1 MCGITGYYTSNKS
14 ITGADL
20 ERMTTAL
27 SHRGPDAAGYFYSG
41 NNTTGLGHRRLSI
54 IDLSN
59 AANQPM
65 HSANGRYTIVFNGE
79 VYNFAEVRDKLGIS
93 PRTSSDTEIILE
105 AFALKGAEAVQLFN
119 GMFALAIYDSHQD
132 ALHLFRDRLGVKPL
146 YYFHS
151 EGNFVFGSEMKA
163 LLQVKAVKESVAVY
177 KPAVHTFLYAGYV
190 PEPYTIYNGI
200 KRLPA
205 GSYAVLSGDKLNI
218 TAYWK
223 AEDKI
228 EENVLSDFQLAKQSL
243 RGLLQSSVAYRMI
256 SDVPFGTFLSGGI
269 DSSTVTALAQHI
281 SPKPVKTFSIG
292 FKEAKHNESEFAR
305 QVADHLKTD
314 HHEFTVTEQDAL
326 ELIDKMTTAYDE
338 PYADSSALPTMLVSR
353 LARKHVTM
361 TLSGDGGDEL
371 FMGYGA
377 YNWATRMNNP
387 LLRLMRA
394 PIALAMQ
401 PLGNRYKRVAGLINY
416 KSRERLKS
424 HIFSQEQYFFSE
436 AELQQLLKPAYVQPI
451 LFNEQFDGIKRNLTP
466 AEEQALF
473 DLKHYLKDDLLVK
486 VDVAS
491 MQYSL
496 EARTPFLDYRVVE
509 FALNLAPELKK
520 HQGTTKYLLKEVL
533 YDLVPR
539 KIFERP
545 KWGFSIPLDK
555 WLKTE
560 LHYLIE
566 RYLSSQVL
574 EKYQVVQEA
583 VVRELVRNFEA
594 GQNHLYNRIW
604 VLVLLHKWL
613 EENQCKQML

>member
-1 MCGITGYYTSNKS
+1 MCGITGYYTINKS
-14 ITGADL
+14 INGDDL
-20 ERMTTAL
+20 ERMTTSL
-27 SHRGPDAAGYFYSG
+27 SHRGPDAAGYFFSE
-41 NNTTGLGHRRLSI
+41 NQTTGLGHRRLSI

-65 HSANGRYTIVFNGE
+65 HSQNGRYTIVFNGE
-79 VYNFAEVRDKLGIS
+79 VYNFAEVREKLGIL

-105 AFALKGAEAVQLFN
+105 AFALKGAAAVQLFN
-119 GMFALAIYDSHQD
+119 GMFALAIYDQQMD
-132 ALHLFRDRLGVKPL
+132 TLHLFRDRLGVKPL
-146 YYFHS
+146 YYYHNR
-151 EGNFVFGSEMKA
+151 GNFVFGSEMKA
-163 LLQVKAVKESVAVY
+163 LLQAPVVKNDVAVY

-190 PEPYTIYNGI
+190 PEPYTIYDNI

-205 GSYAVLSGDKLNI
+205 GTYATLNGGELTI

-223 AEDKI
+223 PEEKI
-228 EENVLSDFQLAKQSL
+228 EPRPLTDFQEAKKTL
-243 RGLLQSSVAYRMI
+243 RGLLETSVAYRMI

-305 QVADHLKTD
+305 QVANHLKTE
-314 HHEFTVTEQDAL
+314 HYEFTVTEQDAL

-377 YNWATRMNNP
+377 YNWASRMSNP
-387 LLRLMRA
+387 LLRLLRG

-401 PLGNRYKRVAGLINY
+401 PWGNRYKRVAGLINY
-416 KSRERLKS
+416 TSEERIKS

-436 AELQQLLKPAYVQPI
+436 AELQRILKKDYVQPV
-451 LFNEQFDGIKRNLTP
+451 LFNEHFEGLKRNLTP

-509 FALNLAPELKK
+509 FALNLAPELK
-520 HQGTTKYLLKEVL
+520 QRAGSTKYLLKEVL
-533 YDLVPR
+533 YEFVPR
-539 KIFERP
+539 ELFERP

-555 WLKTE
+555 WLRTD
-560 LHYLIE
+560 LHYLIDQ
-566 RYLSSQVL
+566 YLSNEVI
-574 EKYQVVQEA
+574 EKHGVAQPNI
-583 VVRELVRNFEA
+583 VRKLIYDFEG

-613 EENQCKQML
+613 EEAGCR